1 MLKSRRSAE
10 DGCRGLRGRDA
21 VRGSALG
28 GISTDR
34 SESSCPTTATDTLTR
49 PQLSGDDGRRQP
61 PSSAPTR
68 RTGALRSAVRLVSV
82 LAALAAFAGVEVAPA
97 TAEGWRDG
105 ESGVT
110 SPAVALDWNATAV
123 DAVRAARVVDP
134 PGTAARPIYQ
144 TEGLLYMSYVQAAVY
159 DAVMKISHRYEPY
172 HDFPAASGHAS
183 LPAAVIAAAYD
194 TLVVYLGDPD
204 GVLAAKY
211 AAAIAALPAD
221 QATARGIAVGQAA
234 AADIEALRAGDG
246 RNAPVSTAY
255 GAGPLQ
261 AGVWV
266 FAPPPSLQSAQT
278 PWMAFMQP
286 FLLASTAQFRA
297 PSPPALTSA
306 QYAADFNETKAYG
319 AVNSSVRTPEQTAIA
334 QFWNANAINVDNQTL
349 RDIATQHAMDLVDTV
364 RLLAMGDLVMT
375 DAGMACFD
383 SKYTYQQWRPITA
396 IRNADLAGNPAITA
410 DPTWSPLLTTPNH
423 PEYPAQHGCITSA
436 LAHVISTALGTDNIN
451 ATIPGA
457 QGGASTLTTSQTFAT
472 VNDLEDQL
480 VNARVWA
487 GLHFRNSVLA
497 GETLGTHVADWTLKR
512 YFQPTNQDDDND
524 RG

>member
-172 HDFPAASGHAS
+172 HDFP
-183 LPAAVIAAAYD
+183 
-194 TLVVYLGDPD
+194 
-204 GVLAAKY
+204 AAKY

-497 GETLGTHVADWTLKR
+497 GETLGTHVADWTLQR
-512 YFQPTNQDDDND
+512 YFQPTDQDDDSD
-524 RG
+524 HG